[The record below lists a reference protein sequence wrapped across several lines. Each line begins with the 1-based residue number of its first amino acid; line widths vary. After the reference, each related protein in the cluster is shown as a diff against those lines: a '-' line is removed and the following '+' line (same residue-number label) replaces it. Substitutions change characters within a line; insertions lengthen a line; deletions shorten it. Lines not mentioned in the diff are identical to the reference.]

1 MKWTK
6 QVIQQYIDKGK
17 QDQIYICIKEES
29 KEGRTRQQEKTWY
42 KLFNWISTHLWYN
55 VEEVKSF
62 LLAGTFGTHK
72 MKLNT
77 EGIEVPNESRTSQLT
92 KEQGIFFIETIL
104 AFVKMKDIPIQIT
117 PREVQSLYDSFNN

>member
-1 MKWTK
+1 
-6 QVIQQYIDKGK
+6 
-17 QDQIYICIKEES
+17 
-29 KEGRTRQQEKTWY
+29 
-42 KLFNWISTHLWYN
+42 
-55 VEEVKSF
+55 
-62 LLAGTFGTHK
+62 

-77 EGIEVPNESRTSQLT
+77 EEIEVPNESRTSQLT

>member
-6 QVIQQYIDKGK
+6 QIIQQYIDKGK
-17 QDQIYICIKEES
+17 QDQVYICVKEEN
-29 KEGRTRQQEKTWY
+29 KEWRTIAQNRTWY

-55 VEEVKSF
+55 IEEVKSF

-77 EGIEVPNESRTSQLT
+77 EEIEVPNESRTSKLT
-92 KEQGIFFIETIL
+92 KEQWIFFIDTIL
-104 AFVKMKDIPIQIT
+104 KFVKLKDIPVEIT
-117 PREVQSLYDSFNN
+117 PREIQSLYDSYN